1 MFDNTRK
8 ECPNGEATCLNHSPP
23 KKTESSPGVIESTS
37 LFAGMK
43 QVLISHAGEVYRLRI
58 TRNGKLILNK

>member
-1 MFDNTRK
+1 MS
-8 ECPNGEATCLNHSPP
+8 LQPP
-23 KKTESSPGVIESTS
+23 TKTAQQTTVIESSS

-43 QVLISHAGEVYRLRI
+43 QVLISHAGEFYRLRI

>member
-1 MFDNTRK
+1 MFGKLQK
-8 ECPNGEATCLNHSPP
+8 ENPDYEPTSMSGQSF
-23 KKTESSPGVIESTS
+23 KKMTPQTPVIESSS

>member
-1 MFDNTRK
+1 MFDSSK
-8 ECPNGEATCLNHSPP
+8 DECMDYEVACLSHPP
-23 KKTESSPGVIESTS
+23 EKKTVLLASVIKSST

>member
-1 MFDNTRK
+1 MFGKSQK
-8 ECPNGEATCLNHSPP
+8 ENMDYEASCMSLQPP
-23 KKTESSPGVIESTS
+23 TKTAQQTTVIESSS

-43 QVLISHAGEVYRLRI
+43 QVLISHAGEFYRLRI